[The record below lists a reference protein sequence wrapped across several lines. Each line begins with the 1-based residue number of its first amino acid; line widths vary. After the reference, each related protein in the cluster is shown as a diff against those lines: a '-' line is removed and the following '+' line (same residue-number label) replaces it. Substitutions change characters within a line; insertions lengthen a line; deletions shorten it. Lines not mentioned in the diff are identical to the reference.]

1 MGKKEYLENTESM
14 NAFYSLVLEIERRFE
29 EKFPRMVLEY
39 QFEVSFTVGDHRIK
53 PDVVMRR
60 QVVGKTWHNIL
71 AMEYKD
77 SGRAE
82 NVLKPEQIVKY
93 NAIDEKVM
101 RESGLQILRNADFE
115 GVSVV
120 YRNRKRNLT
129 CSIRV
134 GYEAISKIINFPLGV
149 FALTGK
155 DLLKIQR
162 VAGSSFELLELV
174 CRKAF
179 LLKELCL
186 FDFKTDIRRRV
197 REVKQLPANIRSNVS
212 VLLAMLLGY
221 SIRFSWKNP
230 NFTVADVIKDSSP
243 ITWKIM
249 EKMKNV
255 QRILRVFDGVV
266 ERLLVKNK
274 YLESAGKAEILGAK
288 INIYRFCQDRNLL
301 HKKTRDSLLR
311 LVRRYL
317 DEEIFG
323 EKLINELPLFKWS
336 YPGGATK
343 DEDNENV

>member
-1 MGKKEYLENTESM
+1 M
-14 NAFYSLVLEIERRFE
+14 
-29 EKFPRMVLEY
+29 
-39 QFEVSFTVGDHRIK
+39 
-53 PDVVMRR
+53 
-60 QVVGKTWHNIL
+60 
-71 AMEYKD
+71 
-77 SGRAE
+77 
-82 NVLKPEQIVKY
+82 
-93 NAIDEKVM
+93 
-101 RESGLQILRNADFE
+101 
-115 GVSVV
+115 
-120 YRNRKRNLT
+120 
-129 CSIRV
+129 
-134 GYEAISKIINFPLGV
+134 
-149 FALTGK
+149 
-155 DLLKIQR
+155 
-162 VAGSSFELLELV
+162 
-174 CRKAF
+174 
-179 LLKELCL
+179 
-186 FDFKTDIRRRV
+186 
-197 REVKQLPANIRSNVS
+197 S

-336 YPGGATK
+336 YPGKATK